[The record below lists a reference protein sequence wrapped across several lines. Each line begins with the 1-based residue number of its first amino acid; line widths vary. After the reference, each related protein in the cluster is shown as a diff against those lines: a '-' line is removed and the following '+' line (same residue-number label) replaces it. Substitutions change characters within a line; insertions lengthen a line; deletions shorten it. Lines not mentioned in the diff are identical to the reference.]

1 MGKNIASEIT
11 KQYIKYVI
19 DMLST
24 LNFQIIIQVWLVKII
39 LHFHHRL
46 FYFLFSTLESR
57 SYNYLEIPYDFNIVA
72 SFPQNESIALID
84 RRI

>member
-1 MGKNIASEIT
+1 MSINIANKIT
-11 KQYIKYVI
+11 KKYIKYVV
-19 DMLST
+19 DMPSI

-57 SYNYLEIPYDFNIVA
+57 SYNYLEIPYDFNT
-72 SFPQNESIALID
+72 
-84 RRI
+84 RRFRKMSQLP